1 MSLVGPRPLLP
12 QYLALYSEEQKRRH
26 EIRPGITG
34 WAQVNGRNAIGWNKK
49 FRYDVYYVDNQSFFI
64 GYENNN
70 TSKVL
75 VREDISSTTSATMEV
90 FTGNKISNE

>member
-34 WAQVNGRNAIGWNKK
+34 WA
-49 FRYDVYYVDNQSFFI
+49 
-64 GYENNN
+64 
-70 TSKVL
+70 SKWQKCYRL
-75 VREDISSTTSATMEV
+75 EP
-90 FTGNKISNE
+90 KI